1 MADATRHYA
10 IRVLAAAAV
19 IFLLFVAVMELRGRD
34 RADRVISQLL
44 VADTGQLPALI
55 KEIDADLGR
64 SRHKL
69 DRIANDPN
77 SSPKHRLNAGLALLP
92 FEKAHDDYLFERLLG
107 AEPNELVVFGE
118 RVRSRRA
125 GFVDR
130 LWGVASDKSTD
141 RKSKLRAACVL
152 AKLDPGDARWTMLAA
167 DIAGS
172 LVLDENAYHL
182 ERWLDALRPMHHSL
196 GTGSCDLPRPRGPT
210 KCASKRP

>member
-1 MADATRHYA
+1 MMADATRHYA

-64 SRHKL
+64 TGIKL

-92 FEKAHDDYLFERLLG
+92 FEKAHDDYLFERLLS
-107 AEPNELVVFGE
+107 AEPNELDRF
-118 RVRSRRA
+118 RRTRAIAA
-125 GFVDR
+125 GRLRGQALGRGKRQVDR
-130 LWGVASDKSTD
+130 SQ
-141 RKSKLRAACVL
+141 
-152 AKLDPGDARWTMLAA
+152 
-167 DIAGS
+167 
-172 LVLDENAYHL
+172 E
-182 ERWLDALRPMHHSL
+182 
-196 GTGSCDLPRPRGPT
+196 
-210 KCASKRP
+210 